1 MNEYTVSEAA
11 QSDLPAIVA
20 IYNSTI
26 ASRQST
32 ADLQP
37 VTVAERQAWF
47 DAHGGR
53 RPLFVLKDVRNEIV
67 AWGSFSDYYPRQ
79 AYHISAEI
87 SVYVRQDV
95 RGTGVGKILLRYM
108 LERAPSLG
116 IRNVLAVIFGH
127 NHASIRLFRS
137 FGFEEWGRLPQVCD
151 LETQSAD
158 IVILGKKILD

>member
-1 MNEYTVSEAA
+1 MQYVVAEAV
-11 QSDLPAIVA
+11 QGDLPSIVA

-26 ASRQST
+26 EPRQST

-37 VTVAERQAWF
+37 VTVAGRQAWF
-47 DAHGGR
+47 DAHGGK
-53 RPLFVLKDVRNEIV
+53 RPLLVLRDVRNEIV

-87 SVYVRQDV
+87 SIYVRQEA
-95 RGTGVGKILLRYM
+95 RGVGVGKVLLRYM

-151 LETQSAD
+151 LETQLAD